1 LIIIGRAD
9 DVNILSWKWEAR
21 PLREVILAWKGRNIP
36 MVTTYKMCKRLNA
49 EGKVWFE
56 VVRILVAERKTIQ
69 CIKEAKVVKENEAKE
84 YEAKEYSERTI

>member
-36 MVTTYKMCKRLNA
+36 MITAYKMCKRLNT
-49 EGKVWFE
+49 EGEVWFKAI
-56 VVRILVAERKTIQ
+56 RILVAEGKLIQ
-69 CIKEAKVVKENEAKE
+69 SMKVEKELREKEAKE